1 MSSIPRQQ
9 IAHDLAIA
17 QLTGKQLPPEE
28 LVKEYRALYS
38 KIFKYLVDTTPK
50 AVLHNTK
57 KSLS

>member
-17 QLTGKQLPPEE
+17 QLVGKQLPPEE

-38 KIFKYLVDTTPK
+38 EILKCLVDTTPK
-50 AVLHNTK
+50 ATLHNMK
-57 KSLS
+57 KSSS